1 MFGSVSLC
9 LSLMEH
15 EEELVLENVDSD
27 TIVQSYDLCLA
38 GRFLTDR
45 SINFNAT
52 RNKVARLWRP
62 GRGMCT
68 RELSDSKYLIQF
80 FHSVDMKR
88 VLEGAPWAFDN
99 HLLLLHRLVEG
110 DVPRQIPV
118 NHVDFWVQIYELQ
131 VGYMSL
137 GIGKQLGDFIGTS
150 VDYDTIKNNGARRS
164 YMRIR
169 VTIDGHH
176 PLKKI
181 RKGEGSSY
189 MVQFKYERIGHADR
203 FCEHLFEMHERERLG
218 DMVKGVGKEKLRR
231 GWWSMAAGG
240 YRICNC
246 HVIPAS

>member
-1 MFGSVSLC
+1 
-9 LSLMEH
+9 
-15 EEELVLENVDSD
+15 
-27 TIVQSYDLCLA
+27 
-38 GRFLTDR
+38 
-45 SINFNAT
+45 
-52 RNKVARLWRP
+52 
-62 GRGMCT
+62 
-68 RELSDSKYLIQF
+68 
-80 FHSVDMKR
+80 MKR
-88 VLEGAPWAFDN
+88 VLEGAPWTFDN
-99 HLLLLHRLVEG
+99 NLLLLHRLVEG
-110 DVPRQIPV
+110 DVPPQI
-118 NHVDFWVQIYELQ
+118 HVDFWVRIHELQ